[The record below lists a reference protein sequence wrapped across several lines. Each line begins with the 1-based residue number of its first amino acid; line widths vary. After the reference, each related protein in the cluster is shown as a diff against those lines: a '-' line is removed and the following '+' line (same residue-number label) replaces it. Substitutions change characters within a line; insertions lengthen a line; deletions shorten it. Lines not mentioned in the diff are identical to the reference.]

1 MTTFKR
7 KKLVAASENQN
18 LLALE
23 QQALLKVLVRQVT
36 SSPPRK
42 LVQTTNMMVNEVIF
56 ESDVDGVHYYLVRC
70 SQEKSISHPPFPSQ
84 ENPSLDGD
92 ADHSYEYPNNSEEK
106 INLSPREQA
115 IAKLVAQGLSNK
127 CIGIRLQISPWTVAT
142 HLRRIFVKLG
152 VTSRTAMIT
161 CLLEENRL
169 HK

>member
-1 MTTFKR
+1 MTISNR

-23 QQALLKVLVRQVT
+23 QEALLKVLVRQVT
-36 SSPPRK
+36 ISPPRK
-42 LVQTTNMMVNEVIF
+42 LPQTTNMMLNEVIF

-70 SQEKSISHPPFPSQ
+70 SKEKSISHLQFASQ
-84 ENPSLDGD
+84 ENPSFDGD
-92 ADHSYEYPNNSEEK
+92 ADRFEEK
-106 INLSPREQA
+106 INLSPREIA

-127 CIGIRLQISPWTVAT
+127 CIAIRLQISPWTVAT

-161 CLLEENRL
+161 CLLEENSL